1 MNYVA
6 VDAASDVA
14 VDVTDFVVPIAD
26 EILVWD
32 DIVVAEATWML

>member
-14 VDVTDFVVPIAD
+14 DVTDFVVPITD